1 MMIAEAMDMPKTK
14 ALKGAYYFDP
24 DHPLGQSLSYER
36 AWNLLKQ
43 NPWLE
48 YKVENDQVYVLSNGA
63 ELSLIVPKDR
73 DLPEHYPSKGASL
86 VKPAFRWLG
95 LALLGLPPAGLG
107 TLVFAPLAVWHVWQI
122 SRRAPLDQADRVRV
136 AVILI
141 VAAGLLGLAL
151 ALNYLLF
158 LHL

>member
-1 MMIAEAMDMPKTK
+1 MMVAEALNTPRTRPPKE
-14 ALKGAYYFDP
+14 AYYFDP
-24 DHPLGQSLSYER
+24 DHPFGQSLSYER

-48 YKVENDQVYVLSNGA
+48 YEVENDQVYVLSSGA

-73 DLPEHYPSKGASL
+73 DLPERYLAEGASL

-107 TLVFAPLAVWHVWQI
+107 TLVFVLLAVWHVWQV
-122 SRRAPLDQADRVRV
+122 SKRSTLDQADRVRA
-136 AVILI
+136 AVILT
-141 VAAGLLGLAL
+141 VAAGLLSLAL